1 MPWKELCAMDQR
13 VRFIGEWLTGGYT
26 KGELCR
32 EYGVSRPTGDKW
44 IERYQQ
50 YGVEGLGERS
60 RRPHGHP
67 NRTGD
72 EVVERIVA
80 MKLRHPSFGP
90 KKVMD
95 RLRATEPQGRWPADS
110 TAGEILRRKGLVRSR
125 RMRRRVAPH
134 PQALVEGTGPG
145 QSWSADFKGDFRLG
159 NGGRCY
165 PLTLT
170 DNYSRYVLQ
179 CRGLSSIHTAAVRP
193 WLERVFRE
201 QGLPES
207 LRTDNGAPFA
217 SLAVGGLSHLS
228 KWWVRLG
235 IRPERIRPAKPSENG
250 RHERMHRSLKAA
262 AIQPPAHTL
271 AEQQRRFDA
280 FVQEFNWER
289 SHEALKRL
297 TPGQVHCPSTRP
309 YPDRL
314 PEVEYPAGVTVRR
327 VRHNGQFKW
336 RGQLLYLSEV
346 LAQEPI
352 GLVPCDN
359 DCWEIRF
366 RFHLLGILNE
376 RTLSIS
382 PAPHWHQRG

>member
-1 MPWKELCAMDQR
+1 
-13 VRFIGEWLTGGYT
+13 
-26 KGELCR
+26 
-32 EYGVSRPTGDKW
+32 
-44 IERYQQ
+44 
-50 YGVEGLGERS
+50 
-60 RRPHGHP
+60 
-67 NRTGD
+67 
-72 EVVERIVA
+72 
-80 MKLRHPSFGP
+80 
-90 KKVMD
+90 
-95 RLRATEPQGRWPADS
+95 
-110 TAGEILRRKGLVRSR
+110 
-125 RMRRRVAPH
+125 
-134 PQALVEGTGPG
+134 
-145 QSWSADFKGDFRLG
+145 
-159 NGGRCY
+159 
-165 PLTLT
+165 
-170 DNYSRYVLQ
+170 
-179 CRGLSSIHTAAVRP
+179 
-193 WLERVFRE
+193 
-201 QGLPES
+201 
-207 LRTDNGAPFA
+207 
-217 SLAVGGLSHLS
+217 
-228 KWWVRLG
+228 
-235 IRPERIRPAKPSENG
+235 
-250 RHERMHRSLKAA
+250 MHRSLKAA

-366 RFHLLGILNE
+366 RFHLLGTLDE

-382 PAPHWHQRG
+382 PAPHWHQPG